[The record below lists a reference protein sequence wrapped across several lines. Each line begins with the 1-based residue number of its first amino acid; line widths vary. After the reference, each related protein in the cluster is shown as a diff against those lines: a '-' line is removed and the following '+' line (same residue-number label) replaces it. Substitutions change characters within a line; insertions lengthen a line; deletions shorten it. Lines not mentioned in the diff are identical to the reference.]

1 MKHPVSSCL
10 ILIFITGITPDRLYS
25 LTGAGDT
32 PAGSNIN
39 IRFNLT
45 RLNPDQN
52 RIAAEAQNICSLYS
66 RWFGPP
72 PDSAG
77 ILTITDSPEG
87 SSGSS
92 GSLIPVKSSPV
103 PFVRLLE
110 RELAQG
116 IARYWFTAG
125 RLSEPLLM
133 YGLPA
138 YATAR
143 YLEAVYGTSNL
154 LDIPGA
160 SVFLSGISEHYLHRV
175 YYYIAA
181 TNNLTFP
188 VTEPQSDIESFLT
201 DAVLRAQTAL
211 VLRALEKRMGTALVD
226 SAIRQFRQRYLNST
240 GSAGLPAFLAC
251 LTAVA
256 GPKQEVLINTLFNQN
271 GKNDLKICRLR
282 RQDQNLHI
290 DLSAR
295 YPLNL
300 PVRIKTEFTDRTVR
314 IDTVLL
320 NPSATLSIPA
330 VRTVRRITLDPDTLV
345 LEPDRWNNIYPRQ
358 LSTRFLFAPPEF
370 ESYQLFYGPWFWYDN
385 YRGFQPGIWFQGR
398 RFIDAGP
405 VRGAHNWTLIQN
417 YASKKTDWHT
427 GISYQTPI
435 IFYPVR
441 LRLYLAGD
449 NSFRDR
455 GVKFYL
461 TSEFSRPFR
470 LPRTELQVG
479 YRLYELL
486 DTTGRDPRAWN
497 RARIAEIRS
506 RLYRT
511 HKTPVLTVQHELL
524 CAQGLKPFLS
534 QYTYTRISL
543 VENITINPVNLL
555 PVSIRIFAGAVV
567 GSVPLQERFYLSG
580 GLSYTPEEPVSWAY
594 EGMASGQEHWHYDG
608 DANCRGYYGL
618 YRSGRFGWG
627 VNIHLLPR
635 TAWPFPLSA
644 IQPFID
650 FGNVADTLQLRS
662 LKPVFDAG
670 IRLKLGPLYA
680 DFPFWKSTPE
690 PGERHL
696 AFRWSLGF
704 KLTGLISGI

>member
-1 MKHPVSSCL
+1 MKITSPFRVLIIIFLSGTNLNRLFSSAIDNPQIRIILSRQLKSSETRIVS
-10 ILIFITGITPDRLYS
+10 
-25 LTGAGDT
+25 
-32 PAGSNIN
+32 
-39 IRFNLT
+39 
-45 RLNPDQN
+45 
-52 RIAAEAQNICSLYS
+52 EAQNICRLFSH
-66 RWFGPP
+66 WFGPP
-72 PDSAG
+72 PDSVG
-77 ILTITDSPEG
+77 LLTITDTPEDSF
-87 SSGSS
+87 SSAGR
-92 GSLIPVKSSPV
+92 LIPVKFFPI
-103 PFVRLLE
+103 PFARLLE
-110 RELAQG
+110 RELALG
-116 IARYWFTAG
+116 IARYWFTAE
-125 RLSEPLLM
+125 RSSEPLIM

-143 YLEAVYGTSNL
+143 YLEAVYGTCNL

-160 SVFLSGISEHYLHRV
+160 SVFLSGISENYLHRI

-188 VTEPQSDIESFLT
+188 VTEPNSDPGPFLT
-201 DAVLRAQTAL
+201 DAVLRAQTVL
-211 VLRALEKRMGTALVD
+211 LLRALEKRLGTALVD
-226 SAIRQFRQRYLNST
+226 SAIRQFRRRYLNNT
-240 GSAGLPAFLAC
+240 GSAGFPVFLAC

-256 GPKQEVLINTLFNQN
+256 GPEQEVLINTLFNQD
-271 GKNDLKICRLR
+271 GKNDLKITRPR
-282 RQDQNLHI
+282 RQGQNLLI
-290 DLSAR
+290 DLSVR

-320 NPSATLSIPA
+320 NPSVTLSIPA
-330 VRTVRRITLDPDTLV
+330 VKKVRRMILDPDTSV

-370 ESYQLFYGPWFWYDN
+370 ESYQIFYGPWFWYDN
-385 YRGFQPGIWFQGR
+385 YRGFQPGIWLQGR
-398 RFIDAGP
+398 KFIDAGP

-417 YASKKTDWHT
+417 YASKKSDWHT
-427 GISYQTPI
+427 GISYQTPLL
-435 IFYPVR
+435 FYPVR

-455 GVKFYL
+455 GVKLYL
-461 TSEFSRPFR
+461 TSELNKPFR
-470 LPRTELQVG
+470 LPRTEIQVG

-506 RLYRT
+506 RLYRAY
-511 HKTPVLTVQHELL
+511 KTPVLAVQHELI

-534 QYTYTRISL
+534 QYTYTRVSL
-543 VENITINPVNLL
+543 VENINITPVNLL
-555 PVSIRIFAGAVV
+555 PVSIRIFAGAIA

-594 EGMASGQEHWHYDG
+594 EGRASSQEHWHYDG

-635 TAWPFPLSA
+635 TAWRFPICV
-644 IQPFID
+644 IQPFVD
-650 FGNVADTLQLRS
+650 FGNVADTFQLRA

-670 IRLKLGPLYA
+670 IRLKFGPLYA
-680 DFPFWKSTPE
+680 DLPFWKSAPE
-690 PGERHL
+690 PGENHL

-704 KLTGLISGI
+704 KLTGPISGI

>member
-1 MKHPVSSCL
+1 MKNQFPIRPVIIIFLAGLNISRLFPSAVCAPPIKIILSSRL
-10 ILIFITGITPDRLYS
+10 KPDE
-25 LTGAGDT
+25 
-32 PAGSNIN
+32 P
-39 IRFNLT
+39 
-45 RLNPDQN
+45 
-52 RIAAEAQNICSLYS
+52 RIASEVRNICSLFS
-66 RWFGPP
+66 SWFGPP
-72 PDSAG
+72 PDSSGAL
-77 ILTITDSPEG
+77 IITDNPEY
-87 SSGSS
+87 SSGAGGHQIAVNS
-92 GSLIPVKSSPV
+92 PPV
-103 PFVRLLE
+103 PFTRLLE
-110 RELAQG
+110 RELAQE
-116 IARYWFTAG
+116 IARYWFAAG
-125 RLSEPLLM
+125 RFSDPLLL

-138 YATAR
+138 YATNR
-143 YLEAVYGTSNL
+143 YLETVYGTSNL
-154 LDIPGA
+154 IDLPGVSA
-160 SVFLSGISEHYLHRV
+160 FISGLSEHYLHRV
-175 YYYIAA
+175 YYYLAA

-188 VTEPQSDIESFLT
+188 VTEPQPDTGPFLT

-211 VLRALEKRMGTALVD
+211 LLKALEKRLGTAVMD
-226 SAIRQFRQRYLNST
+226 STIRQFRQRYLNNT

-251 LTAVA
+251 LTAIA
-256 GPKQEVLINTLFNQN
+256 GPKQEVLINTLFKQD
-271 GKNDLKICRLR
+271 GRNDLKICRLR
-282 RQDQNLHI
+282 HQGQNLHI

-320 NPSATLSIPA
+320 NHSATISIPA
-330 VRTVRRITLDPDTLV
+330 VKKVRRMILDPDTSV
-345 LEPDRWNNIYPRQ
+345 LEPDRWNNICPRQ
-358 LSTRFLFAPPEF
+358 LRTGFLFALPDF
-370 ESYQLFYGPWFWYDN
+370 EAYQLFYGPWFWYDN

-417 YASKKTDWHT
+417 YASKKSDWHT
-427 GISYQTPI
+427 GISYQTPLL
-435 IFYPVR
+435 FYPVR

-455 GVKFYL
+455 GIKLYL

-470 LPRTELQVG
+470 LPRNEIQLG

-511 HKTPVLTVQHELL
+511 HKTPVLAVQHELT
-524 CAQGLKPFLS
+524 CAQGLKPLLS
-534 QYTYTRISL
+534 QYTYTRASL
-543 VENITINPVNLL
+543 VENITITPANLL
-555 PVSIRIFAGAVV
+555 PVSIRIFAGAVA
-567 GSVPLQERFYLSG
+567 GLVPLQEKFYLSG

-635 TAWPFPLSA
+635 TAWRFPLSA

-680 DFPFWKSTPE
+680 DFPFWKSAPE
-690 PGERHL
+690 PGENRL

>member
-1 MKHPVSSCL
+1 MKISFSVRAVITIFLIGTSLNRLFPSALDNLQISVVLSQQFKSSE
-10 ILIFITGITPDRLYS
+10 T
-25 LTGAGDT
+25 
-32 PAGSNIN
+32 
-39 IRFNLT
+39 
-45 RLNPDQN
+45 
-52 RIAAEAQNICSLYS
+52 RIASEAQNICRLFS

-72 PDSAG
+72 PDSSG
-77 ILTITDSPEG
+77 VLIITDVPGE
-87 SSGSS
+87 
-92 GSLIPVKSSPV
+92 SLGPAKQVVSVNLPPIP
-103 PFVRLLE
+103 FTRLLE
-110 RELAQG
+110 RQLALG
-116 IARYWFTAG
+116 IARYWFTAAG
-125 RLSEPLLM
+125 RSSEPLLM

-154 LDIPGA
+154 IDIPGA
-160 SVFLSGISEHYLHRV
+160 SVLLSGISEHYVHRA

-188 VTEPQSDIESFLT
+188 VTEPQPDTGPFLT

-211 VLRALEKRMGTALVD
+211 LLKSLEKRLGTALID
-226 SAIRQFRQRYLNST
+226 SAIRLFRQGHRFKNAGST
-240 GSAGLPAFLAC
+240 GTPAFLAC

-256 GPKQEVLINTLFNQN
+256 GPEQEVLINTLFSQD
-271 GKNDLKICRLR
+271 GKNDLKIWRLR
-282 RQDQNLHI
+282 RKDKQWHI
-290 DLSAR
+290 SLSTR

-300 PVRIKTEFTDRTVR
+300 PVRVKTDFTDRTSR

-320 NPSATLSIPA
+320 NGPVTLSF
-330 VRTVRRITLDPDTLV
+330 VSEKTVRQVTLDPDTII

-358 LSTRFLFAPPEF
+358 FKTQFLFALPEF

-385 YRGFQPGIWFQGR
+385 YRGFQPGIWLQGR
-398 RFIDAGP
+398 KFIDAGP

-417 YASKKTDWHT
+417 YASKKSDWHT

-435 IFYPVR
+435 IFYPAR

-455 GVKFYL
+455 GVKLYL
-461 TSEFSRPFR
+461 TSEFSSPFR
-470 LPRTELQVG
+470 LPRTEVQVG

-497 RARIAEIRS
+497 RARVAELRS
-506 RLYRT
+506 RLYRAN
-511 HKTPVLTVQHELL
+511 KTPMLAVQHELI

-534 QYTYTRISL
+534 QYTYTRVSL
-543 VENITINPVNLL
+543 VENISIGLVNLL
-555 PVSIRIFAGAVV
+555 PVSIRIFAGAIA
-567 GSVPLQERFYLSG
+567 GSVPLQEKFYLSG
-580 GLSYTPEEPVSWAY
+580 GLNYTPEEPISWAY
-594 EGMASGQEHWHYDG
+594 EGMGSGQEHWHYDG

-635 TAWPFPLSA
+635 TAWPFPFSA

-680 DFPFWKSTPE
+680 DFPFWKSAPE
-690 PGERHL
+690 PGENRL